1 MFIQLEASQVLDGYS
16 NSIFLKGGDWKKKNS
31 LFPLFS
37 PPSNT
42 NCNIPF
48 VRSTKKQKLR
58 QKRKKSRHSISS
70 KTFFREEKN
79 QRWESKRM
87 IDARRKSQKRL
98 EEKYRKKRKK
108 GGGVKWIL
116 TKRSER
122 GGDGEGWL
130 TGIERPRSGSRPIYE
145 SDSHR
150 TRSSRA
156 TRLFET
162 TAGSANIMTS
172 FRVSSAEEWRSL
184 ALSPTPILARQ
195 ESNSG
200 GGGSSRSA
208 CTRRSDLSPC
218 NDPRTIVGINTM
230 NSV

>member
-1 MFIQLEASQVLDGYS
+1 MNLNETKR
-16 NSIFLKGGDWKKKNS
+16 KGG
-31 LFPLFS
+31 
-37 PPSNT
+37 
-42 NCNIPF
+42 
-48 VRSTKKQKLR
+48 
-58 QKRKKSRHSISS
+58 
-70 KTFFREEKN
+70 
-79 QRWESKRM
+79 
-87 IDARRKSQKRL
+87 RRR
-98 EEKYRKKRKK
+98 
-108 GGGVKWIL
+108 
-116 TKRSER
+116 
-122 GGDGEGWL
+122 WL

-200 GGGSSRSA
+200 GGSGSRSA

>member
-1 MFIQLEASQVLDGYS
+1 
-16 NSIFLKGGDWKKKNS
+16 
-31 LFPLFS
+31 
-37 PPSNT
+37 
-42 NCNIPF
+42 
-48 VRSTKKQKLR
+48 
-58 QKRKKSRHSISS
+58 
-70 KTFFREEKN
+70 
-79 QRWESKRM
+79 M

-200 GGGSSRSA
+200 GGSSRSA

>member
-1 MFIQLEASQVLDGYS
+1 MNLNE
-16 NSIFLKGGDWKKKNS
+16 
-31 LFPLFS
+31 
-37 PPSNT
+37 T
-42 NCNIPF
+42 
-48 VRSTKKQKLR
+48 
-58 QKRKKSRHSISS
+58 KRK
-70 KTFFREEKN
+70 
-79 QRWESKRM
+79 
-87 IDARRKSQKRL
+87 
-98 EEKYRKKRKK
+98 
-108 GGGVKWIL
+108 
-116 TKRSER
+116 

-200 GGGSSRSA
+200 GSGGGSRSA